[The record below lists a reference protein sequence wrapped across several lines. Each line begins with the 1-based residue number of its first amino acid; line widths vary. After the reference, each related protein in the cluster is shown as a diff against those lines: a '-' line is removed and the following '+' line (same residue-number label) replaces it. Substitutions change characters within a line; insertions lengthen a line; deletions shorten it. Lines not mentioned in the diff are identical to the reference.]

1 MDTNVANVANNAA
14 NTANTGESGGT
25 AVGTVV
31 DPKDVNLPDFPDDD
45 LTSLVE
51 AINGYDY
58 DAKLRCLYSVARRY
72 ARFLRLGVFPDD
84 TKFLFVATL
93 CRLIDVARAKHPDAA
108 SSTGSGPVE
117 GYVFDAWNLPALKT
131 DQASFFAT
139 ANSASSAGLVSTVD
153 RMNWIERMMLKN
165 KYIV

>member
-1 MDTNVANVANNAA
+1 MDANVANVANNAS
-14 NTANTGESGGT
+14 NTANTGETAT
-25 AVGTVV
+25 AVGSVV
-31 DPKDVNLPDFPDDD
+31 DPKGVVDLPDFPDDD
-45 LTSLVE
+45 LTSLVD
-51 AINGYDY
+51 AISGYDD

-108 SSTGSGPVE
+108 SSAGSGPVE